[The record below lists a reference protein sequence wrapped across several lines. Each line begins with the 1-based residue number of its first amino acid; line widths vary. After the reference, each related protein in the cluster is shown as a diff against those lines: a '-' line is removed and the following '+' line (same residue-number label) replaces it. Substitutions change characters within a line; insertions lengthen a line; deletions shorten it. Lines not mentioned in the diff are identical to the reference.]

1 VAEPFDR
8 NSPEAQ
14 QRLARQRPL
23 MTQYALAMVVIE
35 LLKSQGFDKEKFSA
49 MSRQIIAREYPDGP
63 GADPIGSGH
72 YALEE
77 ALGQI
82 ERKL

>member
-1 VAEPFDR
+1 LDSL
-8 NSPEAQ
+8 SPEAQ
-14 QRLARQRPL
+14 QTLARQRPL

-35 LLKSQGFDKEKFSA
+35 LLKSQGFDQEKFNA
-49 MSRQIIAREYPDGP
+49 LRRQIVAREYPDGP
-63 GADPIGSGH
+63 GADPVGSGH
-72 YALEE
+72 YALDE